1 MCITRLVRN
10 QCQKVPSGGIIV
22 GYFLRSCNDFSSAES
37 SGPGYLGAVFG
48 RLDPWEGGLNL
59 VGFSR
64 AKGLKPG
71 LGEALFEARRMVWKV
86 VDGAGRRARHMR
98 PL

>member
-1 MCITRLVRN
+1 
-10 QCQKVPSGGIIV
+10 V
-22 GYFLRSCNDFSSAES
+22 GYFLRFCNDFSSAES
-37 SGPGYLGAVFG
+37 SGPGYLGAVLG

-64 AKGLKPG
+64 TMGLESV
-71 LGEALFEARRMVWKV
+71 LGEAFFEAWRMVWKV
-86 VDGAGRRARHMR
+86 VNGVGRRARHMI